1 MYHNTISILYECIL
15 YMACIHAYMYIPLAA
30 ATPGVDGIL
39 EVTEGLIGTLT
50 GVAAKVVVD
59 TAV

>member
-1 MYHNTISILYECIL
+1 
-15 YMACIHAYMYIPLAA
+15 MACIHAYMYIPLAA